1 MRVRLFFTNGAVTDY
16 DEVTDINIDRNTRV
30 LALSLLV
37 HDGLAPRTPDRIG
50 VPLPAL
56 RYWEEYD

>member
-1 MRVRLFFTNGAVTDY
+1 VRVRLFFMNGAITDY
-16 DEVTDINIDRNTRV
+16 DEVQNINIDRNTRV
-30 LALSLLV
+30 LAL
-37 HDGLAPRTPDRIG
+37 AFNPRTSLIPREPDRIG